1 MSPSITSPVIL
12 VGTPKHDSTNV
23 HAEIGTGLLDILFI
37 GPSPKELV
45 VLVEASVSA
54 GVLVV
59 FLVRFL
65 LAFGPRLVGSFKTD
79 FEVGVLSVFWFR
91 VLRSVKE
98 PRAGGTKI
106 VSTWSFGG

>member
-1 MSPSITSPVIL
+1 L
-12 VGTPKHDSTNV
+12 VGTPEHDSTDF
-23 HAEIGTGLLDILFI
+23 HAEIGTGLFDILLI

-45 VLVEASVSA
+45 VLVEACVSA
-54 GVLVV
+54 GFLVV

-79 FEVGVLSVFWFR
+79 FEVRVLSVFWFR
-91 VLRSVKE
+91 VLSGVKE
-98 PRAGGTKI
+98 PSARSTEI